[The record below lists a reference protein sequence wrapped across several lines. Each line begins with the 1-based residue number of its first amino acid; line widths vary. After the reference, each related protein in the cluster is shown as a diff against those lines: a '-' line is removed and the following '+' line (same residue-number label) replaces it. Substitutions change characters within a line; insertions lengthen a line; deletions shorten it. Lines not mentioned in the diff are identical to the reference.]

1 MELSPMNALTRDE
14 PAASTA
20 AIRST
25 RTPAEGLAA
34 LLDVLPVG
42 AFVLDRDMHVR
53 TMNPVAAQLV
63 GWAAEAARG
72 AHCHDVMRC
81 VLCDDDCVVRRAT
94 ATGRSHLGGSVSVR
108 RCGGG
113 TLPARLDA
121 VPVGDDAFAVT
132 LHPEGDLEPELVAR
146 GHGQEERIRAALRRG
161 AGSVTV
167 AARLLGVHRTTM
179 WRWMAEFG
187 LSRRDFRPG

>member
-1 MELSPMNALTRDE
+1 MNALVRDE
-14 PAASTA
+14 HAASTSA
-20 AIRST
+20 VCAT

-42 AFVLDRDMHVR
+42 AFVLDHDMHVR
-53 TMNPVAAQLV
+53 TMNPIAARLV
-63 GWAAEAARG
+63 GWSPEAARE

-81 VLCDDDCVVRRAT
+81 VLCDDECVVRRT
-94 ATGRSHLGGSVSVR
+94 NATGRSHLGGSVAVR
-108 RCGGG
+108 PRGGG

-121 VPVGDDAFAVT
+121 VPLGDGSFAVT
-132 LHPEGDLEPELVAR
+132 LRPEGDLEPESSACVR
-146 GHGQEERIRAALRRG
+146 GHGCGQEERVRAALRRG

-179 WRWMAEFG
+179 WRWMAELG